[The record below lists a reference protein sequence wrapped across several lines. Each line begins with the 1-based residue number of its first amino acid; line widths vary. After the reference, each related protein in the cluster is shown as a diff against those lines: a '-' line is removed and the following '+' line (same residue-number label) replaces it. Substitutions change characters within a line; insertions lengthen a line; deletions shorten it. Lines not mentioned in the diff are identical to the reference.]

1 MALCMSAA
9 PFRGKMSKF
18 FLLLVLFCVAA
29 CQSTQEKNQ
38 TLVRDSFEK
47 LKPLSTWKP
56 TWCRVDTKLTQPA
69 LARYRE
75 MFVAETEKLQ
85 TEAWS
90 YTWKARETSCEV
102 TSLEDAP
109 LSRNHR
115 GILETVFCTL
125 LQTHYVNSPF
135 DELKIMPEDISSH
148 EDKVQIKMGVGGAED
163 LGLYLDPKAVS
174 VETRTKSR
182 GALNAVYAESEHQ
195 WLPERIEQKTA
206 TTVLLID
213 GFEYS
218 AAPVG
223 GRRLL
228 KSFWISLGDSRALP
242 HTQVF
247 LSSCRPF

>member
-1 MALCMSAA
+1 M
-9 PFRGKMSKF
+9 FKF
-18 FLLLVLFCVAA
+18 FVALLLFCAVA

-38 TLVRDSFEK
+38 ALVRDRFEK

-56 TWCRVDTKLTQPA
+56 TWCRVDAKLTQPA

-75 MFVAETEKLQ
+75 MFAAEPEKLQ
-85 TEAWS
+85 SETWS

-125 LQTHYVNSPF
+125 LQTHFVNSPF
-135 DELKIMPEDISSH
+135 DELKIMPEDISAH
-148 EDKVQIKMGVGGAED
+148 EDRVQIKLGLGSAED
-163 LGLYLDPKAVS
+163 IGLYLDPRAVS
-174 VETRTKSR
+174 VETRTRAR
-182 GALNAVYAESEHQ
+182 GTLNARYAQSGQQ

-206 TTVLLID
+206 TTVLLLD

-218 AAPVG
+218 EASVG
-223 GRRLL
+223 ARRML

-247 LSSCRPF
+247 LSCVQP